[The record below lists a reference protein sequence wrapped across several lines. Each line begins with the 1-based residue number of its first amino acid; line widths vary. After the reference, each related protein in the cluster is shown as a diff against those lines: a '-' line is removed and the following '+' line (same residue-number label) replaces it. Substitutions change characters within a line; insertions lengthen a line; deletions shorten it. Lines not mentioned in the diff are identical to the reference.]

1 MDELWSAP
9 AKINV
14 SLRIGRPRSD
24 GYHPLDSLVQTIDW
38 NDRLRLRESDDD
50 ELFSESVGL
59 DLTKTRVSSS
69 SSAAAIKEN
78 ASPDDAKEVEKDM
91 SEEELQATGA

>member
-14 SLRIGRPRSD
+14 SLRIGRPRTD

-50 ELFSESVGL
+50 ELRVEGADLPADEDNLVWKAVRSLGL
-59 DLTKTRVSSS
+59 EDR
-69 SSAAAIKEN
+69 
-78 ASPDDAKEVEKDM
+78 SPLEITLEIT
-91 SEEELQATGA
+91 EEGELALGFA